1 MASTAPLSAT
11 ELELKRRGRRRLI
24 GAVTLGLV
32 AIVVLPMIFDAEPK
46 RATKSGQEISIQIPP
61 KNGLPPLPVPG
72 VPAKAV
78 IEAAPKT
85 LPPPTP
91 AAAPAPPP
99 VAVVLPDK
107 PVAAPATALV
117 PPTAPAAAPKPAAA
131 PAPAAAA
138 PSNVKSGFV
147 VQVGAFRDADNA
159 KQIIE
164 QMKAAKLPVFTD
176 TVTVVGGKVTR
187 VRLGPFTARPQAEAM
202 VAQVKL
208 AGAEGK
214 VVAYP

>member
-1 MASTAPLSAT
+1 M
-11 ELELKRRGRRRLI
+11 
-24 GAVTLGLV
+24 
-32 AIVVLPMIFDAEPK
+32 
-46 RATKSGQEISIQIPP
+46 
-61 KNGLPPLPVPG
+61 
-72 VPAKAV
+72 
-78 IEAAPKT
+78 
-85 LPPPTP
+85 
-91 AAAPAPPP
+91 
-99 VAVVLPDK
+99 
-107 PVAAPATALV
+107 
-117 PPTAPAAAPKPAAA
+117 
-131 PAPAAAA
+131 
-138 PSNVKSGFV
+138 KSGFV

-159 KQIIE
+159 KQIID